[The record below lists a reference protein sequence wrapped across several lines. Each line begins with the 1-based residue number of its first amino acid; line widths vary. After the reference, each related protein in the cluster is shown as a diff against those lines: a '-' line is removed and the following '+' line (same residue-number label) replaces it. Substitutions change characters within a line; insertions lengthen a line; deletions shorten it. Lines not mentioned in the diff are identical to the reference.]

1 MISRSKMAFLIIFAF
16 VFCIQDAFAYIGP
29 GTASLYLQ
37 IILASF
43 FTIIFLMKFY
53 LRNIKDSLKR
63 IYGKIRTPEFIVKNL
78 KN

>member
-1 MISRSKMAFLIIFAF
+1 MTGKSKIAFLIIFALI
-16 VFCIQDAFAYIGP
+16 FCIQDAFAYIGP

-53 LRNIKDSLKR
+53 LRTIKSSFKR
-63 IYGKIRTPEFIVKNL
+63 IFAKLRTHDLNK
-78 KN
+78 